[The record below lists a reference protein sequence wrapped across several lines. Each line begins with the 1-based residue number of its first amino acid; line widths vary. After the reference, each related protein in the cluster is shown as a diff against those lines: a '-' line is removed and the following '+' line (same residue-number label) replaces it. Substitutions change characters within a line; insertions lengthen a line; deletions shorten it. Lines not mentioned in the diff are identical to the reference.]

1 MTRPRSPTTPCSSSA
16 CSASEPRDAASAHP
30 VGSACRARPGARSEE
45 VSLRPGP
52 TARAALVLASFLV
65 LFVLVDRLSG
75 PGRAD
80 RGKASATTR
89 PLATG
94 VPTTTTPP
102 SGSTLRPTRGV
113 TVQILNG
120 VFVSGLA
127 NRVATRVRAAGYEV
141 VAANTALGSYRVS
154 RIYYTTGHR
163 ADAEA
168 FRERFPAFEV
178 VAPAPSNLSRQ
189 VDLHAVIGQNY
200 PGV

>member
-1 MTRPRSPTTPCSSSA
+1 
-16 CSASEPRDAASAHP
+16 
-30 VGSACRARPGARSEE
+30 
-45 VSLRPGP
+45 LRPGP

-80 RGKASATTR
+80 RGTASGTTESRTTTATTRAPTSAAGTSATTR
-89 PLATG
+89 PPTTAG
-94 VPTTTTPP
+94 PTTTAPP
-102 SGSTLRPTRGV
+102 TGSTLRPAEGV
-113 TVQILNG
+113 TVQVLNG
-120 VFVSGLA
+120 VFVTGLA
-127 NRVATRVRAAGYEV
+127 NRVATQVRAAGYQV
-141 VAANTALGSYRVS
+141 VAANSALGNYPVS
-154 RIYYTTGHR
+154 RVYYTAGHK

-168 FRERFPAFEV
+168 FRERFPAFRM

>member
-1 MTRPRSPTTPCSSSA
+1 
-16 CSASEPRDAASAHP
+16 
-30 VGSACRARPGARSEE
+30 
-45 VSLRPGP
+45 LRPGP

-80 RGKASATTR
+80 RGTASGTTESRTTTATTRAPTSAAGTSATTR
-89 PLATG
+89 PPTTAG
-94 VPTTTTPP
+94 PTTTAPP
-102 SGSTLRPTRGV
+102 TGSTLRPAEGV
-113 TVQILNG
+113 TVQVLNG

-127 NRVATRVRAAGYEV
+127 NRVATQVRAAGYQV
-141 VAANTALGSYRVS
+141 VAANTALGNYPVS
-154 RIYYTTGHR
+154 RVYYTAGHK

-168 FRERFPAFEV
+168 FRERFPAFRM

>member
-1 MTRPRSPTTPCSSSA
+1 M
-16 CSASEPRDAASAHP
+16 
-30 VGSACRARPGARSEE
+30 
-45 VSLRPGP
+45 RPGP
-52 TARAALVLASFLV
+52 TVRAALVLASFLV

-80 RGKASATTR
+80 HGTASGTTESRTTTASTRAPTSATGTSATTR
-89 PLATG
+89 PPATG

-102 SGSTLRPTRGV
+102 SGSTLRPTKGV
-113 TVQILNG
+113 TVQVLNG
-120 VFVSGLA
+120 AYVAGLA
-127 NRVATRVRAAGYEV
+127 NRVATRVRAAGYQV
-141 VAANTALGSYRVS
+141 VAANTAFRTPVS
-154 RIYYTTGHR
+154 RVYYTSGHR

-168 FRERFPAFEV
+168 FRERFPAFQV